1 MVAAKRDKQYPG
13 VAYSHGRNE
22 VEEFKVIKNDVYSLN
37 TKVTNTKAN
46 LAADS
51 AFQQYSKA
59 LQDIV
64 SPNESKLSVFEA
76 FSKLDL
82 SSTLETRTLVAVRIL
97 TNEEHTRG
105 LRVLA
110 FGLGKDQWYGSKVGY
125 KKVQLNLFD
134 LKDEE
139 ITRVFAAV
147 TQQQGLDVSF
157 YENSKALVMRAHDP
171 GSGNCHQCQTMT
183 EYCVSK
189 TNNPV
194 FRRESATDERS
205 SCKVTK
211 SSRACDEVV

>member
-1 MVAAKRDKQYPG
+1 MVAAKRESQYPG
-13 VAYSHGRNE
+13 VAYSHGSE
-22 VEEFKVIKNDVYSLN
+22 DVEEFKVIRNDVYRLN
-37 TKVTNTKAN
+37 TKITNTKAN

-51 AFQQYSKA
+51 AFQKYSKA

-64 SPNESKLSVFEA
+64 SPVESKLSVFEA

-82 SSTLETRTLVAVRIL
+82 SSTLQTRTLVAVRIL
-97 TNEEHTRG
+97 TNQEHTQG

-110 FGLGKDQWYGSKVGY
+110 FGLGKDQCYGSKVGY
-125 KKVQLNLFD
+125 KKVQLDSFS

-147 TQQQGLDVSF
+147 TKQQGLDLSF
-157 YENSKALVMRAHDP
+157 YENSKSLVIQARNP
-171 GSGNCHQCQTMT
+171 GVGDCENCQTLT

-189 TNNPV
+189 TKNPV

-205 SCKVTK
+205 SCDVTK
-211 SSRACDEVV
+211 TLRACDKVV